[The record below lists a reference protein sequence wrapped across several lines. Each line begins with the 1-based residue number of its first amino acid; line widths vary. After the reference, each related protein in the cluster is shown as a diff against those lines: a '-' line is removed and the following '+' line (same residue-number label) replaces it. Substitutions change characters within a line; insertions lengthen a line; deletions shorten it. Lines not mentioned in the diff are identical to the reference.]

1 MKRTKIRTSV
11 AFVIW
16 AVLLTGAFVITAKY
30 PGAQFWTYALFL
42 TLGLGG
48 YTGKRL
54 LQRLP
59 RFNNYEKGVHK
70 D

>member
-1 MKRTKIRTSV
+1 MAKKITVRASW
-11 AFVIW
+11 AFLIW
-16 AVLLTGAFVITAKY
+16 TGLLTLGFYYTGFK
-30 PGAQFWTYALFL
+30 PDAQFWIYALFL

-59 RFNNYEKGVHK
+59 RFNKK
-70 D
+70 

>member
-1 MKRTKIRTSV
+1 MAKKSKIRTGV

-16 AVLLTGAFVITAKY
+16 AVLLTTGYYYTGFK
-30 PGAQFWTYALFL
+30 PDAQFWIYALFL

-59 RFNNYEKGVHK
+59 RFNGRK
-70 D
+70 